1 MVRDSL
7 HRVIINLVIFQILP
21 HEGVFQSPELQ
32 EIEKKKKNIA
42 SGKEEGS
49 LVLAGEI

>member
-32 EIEKKKKNIA
+32 ETKKKKNIA
-42 SGKEEGS
+42 SGKEAGS